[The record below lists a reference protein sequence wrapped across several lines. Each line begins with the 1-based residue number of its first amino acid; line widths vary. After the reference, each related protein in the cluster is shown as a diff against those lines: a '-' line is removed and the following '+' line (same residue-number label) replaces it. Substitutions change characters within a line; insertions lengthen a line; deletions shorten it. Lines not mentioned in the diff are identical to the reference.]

1 MAVIQKIRDK
11 YAKVAGFII
20 ALALVGFILMDAASG
35 KFGFGDLFGRNTSV
49 AKVNGEAIDQKDFAR
64 RISEY
69 ETLYELYAK
78 GRKLDDAARAQ
89 LHDQALREMI
99 FEKLVAGQI
108 KKLGID
114 TTKEEMQDMI
124 KGANPDP
131 MIMQFP
137 YFQDDKGQF
146 NPQALMAFEQRK
158 DPSFSQEQGK
168 KALEQ
173 WDIVKSYVKRNRIIQ
188 KFNALV
194 VNGVYTPKFMIDRQ
208 MKDQNNMA
216 SIRFVKIP
224 YTTVN
229 DNEVKV
235 TDADLQDYMK
245 KHAAIYTID
254 DPSRSIDYISFDVV
268 PSHDDTAKVLDALNK
283 VKAEFGTTADNESFV
298 NRNSDEQYTGAYVS
312 KKSMMSQYADSIM
325 NLPVGAVYGP
335 YFENGNYKL
344 TKVVAKQVLPD
355 SVKCR
360 HILIKTEDRGQAVAA
375 DSVVKKKIDSVEAM
389 AKGGADFKELVNKY
403 SQDDGSKAT
412 GGEYDFTLAQ
422 RTSLSKEFADF
433 IFEGKPG
440 DKKIV
445 KVSND
450 NYAGYHY
457 IEIISQKGEEPTAK
471 LAVVTKALFAGQ
483 ETEQDAYAKANEFA
497 GKNTTAKAFDDAV
510 AKQNLQK
517 RVAPNVK
524 VNDFTVQGLGSSRDI
539 IKWMYTA
546 KVGDVSGVFPLDG
559 RYIIAKLTDVQD
571 KGLAKLDANTRP
583 VIEAAIK
590 SQMKAKL
597 IKEKYK
603 SVASLESLSQTAGQ
617 PIQQADSFNAYNSF
631 SQTLGYEPKVVGY
644 SFSNSLK
651 QGAVSPGIQGQD
663 GVFFITL
670 VNRQEVNRPADPMML
685 NQQKMMLEMQNK
697 NAIANM
703 LQEIFRR
710 TASIKYNPDML
721 Y

>member
-11 YAKVAGFII
+11 YAKLAGFII

-49 AKVNGEAIDQKDFAR
+49 AKVNGEKIDQKDFSR
-64 RISEY
+64 RVSEY

-99 FEKLVAGQI
+99 FEKLAGPQI
-108 KKLGID
+108 KKLGLD
-114 TTKEEMQDMI
+114 TTREEMQDMI
-124 KGANPDP
+124 KGTNPDP

-137 YFQDDKGQF
+137 YFQDEKGQF
-146 NPQALMAFEQRK
+146 SPETLVAFETRK
-158 DPSFSQEQGK
+158 NQFFSTEEGR

-173 WDIVKSYVKRNRIIQ
+173 WDIVKSYVKRNRLMQ

-208 MKDQNNMA
+208 IKDQNLIA

-224 YTTVN
+224 FTAIN

-235 TDADLQDYMK
+235 TDADLNDYMK
-245 KHAAIYTID
+245 KHAPLYTID
-254 DPSRSIDYISFDVV
+254 EPVRAIDYISFDVA
-268 PSHDDTAKVLDALNK
+268 PSHDDTAKVLDALNGK
-283 VKAEFGTTADNESFV
+283 KAEFAATSDNESFV
-298 NRNSDEQYTGAYVS
+298 NRNSDEQYSGAYVS
-312 KKSMMSQYADSIM
+312 KKTMMSQFADSI
-325 NLPVGAVYGP
+325 LGQPVGTVYGP
-335 YFENGNYKL
+335 YFENGSYKL
-344 TKVVAKQVLPD
+344 TKVLAKQVLPD

-360 HILIKTEDRGQAVAA
+360 HILIKTKERGQELVA
-375 DSVVKKKIDSVEAM
+375 DSVAKKKIDSVEAM
-389 AKGGADFKELVNKY
+389 AKGGADFKELVAKY
-403 SQDDGSKAT
+403 SQDEGSKAT
-412 GGEYDFTLAQ
+412 AGEYEFTLAQ
-422 RTSLSKEFADF
+422 RSGISKEFGDF

-445 KVSND
+445 KVDND

-457 IEIISQKGEEPTAK
+457 IEIISQKGAEPTAK
-471 LAVVTKALFAGQ
+471 LAVISKALFASQ
-483 ETEQDAYAKANEFA
+483 ETEQAAYAKANEFA
-497 GKNTTAKAFDDAV
+497 GKYTTAKAFDDAV
-510 AKQNLQK
+510 TKQNLVK
-517 RVAPNVK
+517 RMAPNVK
-524 VNDFTVQGLGSSRDI
+524 ISDFTVQGLGSSRDI
-539 IKWMYTA
+539 IKWMYSA
-546 KVGDVSGVFPLDG
+546 KVGDVSGVFPMEG
-559 RYIIAKLTDVQD
+559 RYIIAKLTDIQD

-583 VIEAAIK
+583 VIESAIK
-590 SQMKAKL
+590 AQMKAKL
-597 IKEKYK
+597 IREKYK

-617 PIQQADSFNAYNSF
+617 PVQQADSFNAYNSF

-644 SFSNSLK
+644 SFSSALK
-651 QGAVSPGIQGQD
+651 QGTVSPGIAGQD

-670 VNRQEVNRPADPMML
+670 INRQEVSRPADPMML
-685 NQQKMMLEMQNK
+685 NQQKMMLDMQNK
-697 NAIANM
+697 NAVGNM

-710 TASIKYNPDML
+710 SASIKYNPDML